1 MRYTHSK
8 HRPQNSPLLET
19 KCVRLADF
27 IRDNHGVIVKEWE
40 TFAATL
46 TPAADAMTNAAL
58 RDHAVEIL
66 TAIVDD
72 MNRPQGRVEQA
83 EKSKGQSDVHRMEAV
98 GRIHAGL
105 RVEGGFKLDQLV
117 AEYRALRASV
127 LRLWGKAG
135 GEPRAYDLE
144 EVTRFNEAID
154 EALTEATNWY
164 SATIEKTRDQFLAI
178 LGHDLRNPIA
188 GILLS
193 AAKLKKAAGLED
205 PQSKAALRIMNSA
218 QRMERMVNDLLDLTR
233 TRLGGGIPVAL
244 TALDLEPVL
253 REVLGELEAAHPDWE
268 LRFQVTGD
276 LRGDWDRDRVA
287 QVISNIVGNAFQH
300 GKDKAPIRVI
310 AEGQENEVVIA
321 VKNEGPPIPPAH
333 LSTIFEAMVRH
344 GGDDGSTSLGLGLYI
359 AREIVNA
366 HHGTISVTSTT
377 EEGGTTFTVRLPRH
391 GKPVEATHGEADRA
405 RGESRPGP

>member
-1 MRYTHSK
+1 M
-8 HRPQNSPLLET
+8 
-19 KCVRLADF
+19 RLADF
-27 IRDNHGVIVKEWE
+27 IRNNYGVIVKEWE

-72 MNRPQGRVEQA
+72 MDRPQGREEQA
-83 EKSKGQSDVHRMEAV
+83 EKSKGRSDVHRMETV

-117 AEYRALRASV
+117 AEYRALRGSV

-135 GEPRAYDLE
+135 GEPRAYDLD

-178 LGHDLRNPIA
+178 LGHDLRNPLA
-188 GILLS
+188 GILL
-193 AAKLKKAAGLED
+193 AAAGMRRAAGPGGPHD
-205 PQSKAALRIMNSA
+205 KAALRIMNSA
-218 QRMERMVNDLLDLTR
+218 QRMERMVSDLLDLTR
-233 TRLGGGIPVAL
+233 TRLGGGIPVAP
-244 TALDLEPVL
+244 TAMDLAPVL
-253 REVLGELEAAHPDWE
+253 REVLGELEAAHPDRE

-276 LRGDWDRDRVA
+276 LRGDWDRDRIA
-287 QVISNIVGNAFQH
+287 QVISNIVGNAFQYGEEKTPVIVVAD
-300 GKDKAPIRVI
+300 GK
-310 AEGQENEVVIA
+310 ETEVVIA
-321 VKNEGPPIPPAH
+321 VKNQGPPIPPAH
-333 LSTIFEAMVRH
+333 LATIFDAMVRH
-344 GGDDGSTSLGLGLYI
+344 GGEDGSSSLGLGLYI

-366 HHGTISVTSTT
+366 HHGTISVTSTA
-377 EEGGTTFTVRLPRH
+377 EEGGTTFTLRLPRH
-391 GKPVEATHGEADRA
+391 GAKLQAPLEEAPRAGGEV
-405 RGESRPGP
+405 RPGP

>member
-1 MRYTHSK
+1 M
-8 HRPQNSPLLET
+8 
-19 KCVRLADF
+19 RLADF
-27 IRDNHGVIVKEWE
+27 VRDNHGVIVKEWV

-72 MNRPQGRVEQA
+72 MNRPQGRDEQA

-117 AEYRALRASV
+117 AEYRALRGSV

-135 GEPRAYDLE
+135 GEPRAYDLD

-178 LGHDLRNPIA
+178 LGHDLRNPLA

-193 AAKLKKAAGLED
+193 AAGMRKAAGPDD
-205 PQSKAALRIMNSA
+205 PHGKAALRILNSA

-233 TRLGGGIPVAL
+233 TRLGGGIPVVP
-244 TALDLEPVL
+244 TAVDLDPVL
-253 REVLGELEAAHPDWE
+253 REVLGELEAAHPERE
-268 LRFQVTGD
+268 LRCEVTGD
-276 LRGDWDRDRVA
+276 LRGDWDRDRIA
-287 QVISNIVGNAFQH
+287 QVVSNIVGNAFQY
-300 GKDKAPIRVI
+300 GEEKTPISVI
-310 AEGQENEVVIA
+310 ADGKEKEVVIA
-321 VKNEGPPIPPAH
+321 VKNEGPLIPPAH
-333 LSTIFEAMVRH
+333 LTTIFDALVRH
-344 GGDDGSTSLGLGLYI
+344 GGEDGSTSLGLGLYI

-377 EEGGTTFTVRLPRH
+377 EGGTTFTIRLPRACA
-391 GKPVEATHGEADRA
+391 GPSATG
-405 RGESRPGP
+405 S